1 MVFAQLGSETRG
13 VGASDIDLAIR
24 FAQLFACSDAVATEL
39 ASAATLRR
47 HPQGATIVH
56 QGERSSRVL
65 VLLEGH
71 VRAAMVT
78 LDGRVL
84 QVAEHGAGDIFGGV
98 DPSREQATDCTA
110 TTPAI
115 VASFATADFY
125 ALAERHAGV
134 GIVLAR
140 TMVRQFG
147 ALTQLV
153 SARLTLSATGR
164 VHAELLRMAREQDG
178 RWIRPL
184 PVLSDLA
191 LRVQTA
197 RETVSRAVS
206 ALERRG
212 IVRRHEDGLEIV
224 APARLEALIV

>member
-1 MVFAQLGSETRG
+1 M
-13 VGASDIDLAIR
+13 GATSNIDLATQ
-24 FAQLFACSDAVATEL
+24 FARLFACSEAVAAEL
-39 ASAATLRR
+39 TAATLIRQ
-47 HPQGATIVH
+47 HGAGTTLVR
-56 QGERSSRVL
+56 QGEACGRVL
-65 VLLEGH
+65 VLLDGH
-71 VRAAMVT
+71 ARAAMVT

-84 QVAEHGAGDIFGGV
+84 QLAEHRPGEIFGGV
-98 DPSREQATDCTA
+98 DPGREQAAEIVTTA
-110 TTPAI
+110 PTVI
-115 VASFATADFY
+115 ASFATADFY
-125 ALAERHAGV
+125 ALAERHACV
-134 GIVLAR
+134 ALVLAR
-140 TMVRQFG
+140 AMVRQFG

-153 SARLTLSATGR
+153 SARLTLSSNGR
-164 VHAELLRMAREQDG
+164 VHAELLRMAQAGDG

>member
-1 MVFAQLGSETRG
+1 M
-13 VGASDIDLAIR
+13 GASDFDLATR
-24 FAQLFACSDAVATEL
+24 FAKLFACSEAVAAEL
-39 ASAATLRR
+39 AAAASVRR
-47 HPQGATIVH
+47 HAPGAPIVH
-56 QGERSSRVL
+56 QGEACNRL
-65 VLLEGH
+65 MVLLDGH

-78 LDGRVL
+78 LDGRLL
-84 QVAEHGAGDIFGGV
+84 QLAEHRPGDIFGGV
-98 DPSREQATDCTA
+98 DPGREQAAALTA
-110 TTPAI
+110 ATPSQI
-115 VASFATADFY
+115 ASFATADFY

-134 GIVLAR
+134 GVVLAR
-140 TMVRQFG
+140 AMVRQFG

-153 SARLTLSATGR
+153 SARLTLSSTGR
-164 VHAELLRMAREQDG
+164 VHAELLRMAREADG

-184 PVLSDLA
+184 PVLSDVA

-212 IVRRHEDGLEIV
+212 IIMRHEDGFEIV

>member
-1 MVFAQLGSETRG
+1 M
-13 VGASDIDLAIR
+13 GANTIDLAAR
-24 FAQLFACSDAVATEL
+24 FAQLFACSEAVAAEL
-39 ASAATLRR
+39 ASAAMLRR
-47 HPQGATIVH
+47 CPPGGTVVH
-56 QGERSSRVL
+56 QGEMSSRVL

-84 QVAEHGAGDIFGGV
+84 QVAEYRPGDIFGGV
-98 DPSREQATDCTA
+98 DPGREQAADCTA
-110 TTPAI
+110 TSATHL
-115 VASFATADFY
+115 ASFANAEFY
-125 ALAERHAGV
+125 ALAERHACVGV
-134 GIVLAR
+134 VLAR
-140 TMVRQFG
+140 TMVRQFT
-147 ALTQLV
+147 ALSQLV

-164 VHAELLRMAREQDG
+164 VHAELLRLAREQDG

-212 IVRRHEDGLEIV
+212 IVQRHDEGLEIV

>member
-1 MVFAQLGSETRG
+1 MTIQA
-13 VGASDIDLAIR
+13 VGAANDIDLADR
-24 FAQLFACSDAVATEL
+24 FARLFACSEAVAGDL
-39 ASAATLRR
+39 VAAASTRR
-47 HPQGATIVH
+47 HGSGTTLIHQGAVC
-56 QGERSSRVL
+56 GRVM
-65 VLLEGH
+65 VLLDGAA
-71 VRAAMVT
+71 RAAMVT

-84 QVAEHGAGDIFGGV
+84 QVGEYRPGDIFGGV
-98 DPSREQATDCTA
+98 DPGREQAA
-110 TTPAI
+110 EILAI
-115 VASFATADFY
+115 APTLIASFATADFY
-125 ALAERHAGV
+125 ALAERHARIGV
-134 GIVLAR
+134 VLAR
-140 TMVRQFG
+140 AMVRQFG

-164 VHAELLRMAREQDG
+164 VHAELLRMARAGDG
-178 RWIRPL
+178 RWIRPS

-212 IVRRHEDGLEIV
+212 IVCRHEDGLEIV

>member
-1 MVFAQLGSETRG
+1 M
-13 VGASDIDLAIR
+13 GATSDIELAVGLARI
-24 FAQLFACSDAVATEL
+24 FGCSQAVAGEL
-39 ASAATLRR
+39 SAAALPRQHGPGGVLVR
-47 HPQGATIVH
+47 
-56 QGERSSRVL
+56 QGERCGRVF
-65 VLLEGH
+65 VLLSGH
-71 VRAAMVT
+71 ARAAMVT

-84 QVAEHGAGDIFGGV
+84 QVAEHGPGDIFGGV
-98 DPSREQATDCTA
+98 DPDREQAAEVTA
-110 TTPAI
+110 AAQSL
-115 VASFATADFY
+115 VASFATGDFY
-125 ALAERHAGV
+125 ALAERHACV
-134 GIVLAR
+134 GLVLAR
-140 TMVRQFG
+140 AMVRQFG

-164 VHAELLRMAREQDG
+164 VHAELLRMARTGDG

>member
-1 MVFAQLGSETRG
+1 MGTELG
-13 VGASDIDLAIR
+13 VGASDFDLATR
-24 FAQLFACSDAVATEL
+24 LATLFGCGETVAAEL
-39 ASAATLRR
+39 AAAALVRR
-47 HPQGATIVH
+47 HATGATIVH
-56 QGERSSRVL
+56 QGESCQRL
-65 VLLEGH
+65 MVLLEGH

-78 LDGRVL
+78 MDGRVL
-84 QVAEHGAGDIFGGV
+84 QVAEHRPGDIFGGV
-98 DPSREQATDCTA
+98 DPSRDQAAGLTA
-110 TTPAI
+110 AVPAT
-115 VASFATADFY
+115 VASFATADFF
-125 ALAERHAGV
+125 ALAERHACVGV
-134 GIVLAR
+134 VLAR
-140 TMVRQFG
+140 AMVRQFG

-153 SARLTLSATGR
+153 SARLTLSANGR

-212 IVRRHEDGLEIV
+212 IVQRHEEGLEIV

>member
-1 MVFAQLGSETRG
+1 MRG
-13 VGASDIDLAIR
+13 VGAGDIDLATR
-24 FAQLFACSDAVATEL
+24 FAQLFACSEAIAAEL
-39 ASAATLRR
+39 AAAALARR
-47 HPQGATIVH
+47 CPPGATIVH
-56 QGERSSRVL
+56 QGEMSGRVL

-84 QVAEHGAGDIFGGV
+84 QLAEYHPGDIFGGV
-98 DPSREQATDCTA
+98 DPGREQAADCTA
-110 TTPAI
+110 TLPTH
-115 VASFATADFY
+115 VASFATAEFY

-134 GIVLAR
+134 GVVLAR
-140 TMVRQFG
+140 TMVRQFSS
-147 ALTQLV
+147 LSQLV

-164 VHAELLRMAREQDG
+164 VHAELLRLARAQDG

-212 IVRRHEDGLEIV
+212 IVQRHEDGLEIV

>member
-1 MVFAQLGSETRG
+1 M
-13 VGASDIDLAIR
+13 GATSDIDLAVR
-24 FAQLFACSDAVATEL
+24 FAHLFACSEAVAAEL
-39 ASAATLRR
+39 TAATSTREYAAGTTLIR
-47 HPQGATIVH
+47 
-56 QGERSSRVL
+56 QGETCHRVM
-65 VLLEGH
+65 VLLDGH
-71 VRAAMVT
+71 ARAAMVT
-78 LDGRVL
+78 LDGRLL
-84 QVAEHGAGDIFGGV
+84 QLAEHRPGEIFGGV
-98 DPSREQATDCTA
+98 DPGREQAAEITA
-110 TTPAI
+110 TMPTR
-115 VASFATADFY
+115 VASFATQDFY
-125 ALAERHAGV
+125 ALAERHACV
-134 GIVLAR
+134 GLVLAR
-140 TMVRQFG
+140 AMVRQFG

-153 SARLTLSATGR
+153 SARLMLSSNGR
-164 VHAELLRMAREQDG
+164 VHAELLRMAQAGDG

>member
-1 MVFAQLGSETRG
+1 M
-13 VGASDIDLAIR
+13 GALSDIDLATR
-24 FAQLFACSDAVATEL
+24 FACLFACSEAVAAEL
-39 ASAATLRR
+39 TAAATVRWHAPGPALVR
-47 HPQGATIVH
+47 
-56 QGERSSRVL
+56 QGEQCGRIL

-71 VRAAMVT
+71 ARAAMVT

-84 QVAEHGAGDIFGGV
+84 QVAEHHPGDIFGGV
-98 DPSREQATDCTA
+98 DPSREQAAEVTVA
-110 TTPAI
+110 TPSLI
-115 VASFATADFY
+115 ASFATADFY
-125 ALAERHAGV
+125 ALAERHACVGV
-134 GIVLAR
+134 VLAR

-164 VHAELLRMAREQDG
+164 VHAELLRMAQAGDG

-212 IVRRHEDGLEIV
+212 IVCRHDDGLEIV

>member
-1 MVFAQLGSETRG
+1 MVATQFYIETQG
-13 VGASDIDLAIR
+13 VGASEIDLATR
-24 FAQLFACSDAVATEL
+24 FAQLFACSEAVAAEL
-39 ASAATLRR
+39 AGAAMLRR
-47 HPQGATIVH
+47 CPQGATVVH
-56 QGERSSRVL
+56 QGERLARVL

-84 QVAEHGAGDIFGGV
+84 QIAEHHPGDIFGGV
-98 DPSREQATDCTA
+98 DPGREQASDCTA
-110 TTPAI
+110 TMPTQI
-115 VASFATADFY
+115 ASFATADFY
-125 ALAERHAGV
+125 AFAERHACV
-134 GIVLAR
+134 GLVLAR
-140 TMVRQFG
+140 AMVRQFG
-147 ALTQLV
+147 ALSQLV
-153 SARLTLSATGR
+153 SARLTLSANGR
-164 VHAELLRMAREQDG
+164 VHAELLRLAREQDG

-212 IVRRHEDGLEIV
+212 IVQRHEDGLEIV

>member
-1 MVFAQLGSETRG
+1 MKLG
-13 VGASDIDLAIR
+13 VGASDFDLATRI
-24 FAQLFACSDAVATEL
+24 AQLFACSETVAAEL
-39 ASAATLRR
+39 AAAALVRR
-47 HPQGATIVH
+47 HGAGATILH
-56 QGERSSRVL
+56 QGEACGRVM
-65 VLLEGH
+65 VLLDGH
-71 VRAAMVT
+71 IRAGMVT

-84 QVAEHGAGDIFGGV
+84 QVAEHRPGDIFGGV
-98 DPSREQATDCTA
+98 DPGREQAADLVAITA
-110 TTPAI
+110 AT
-115 VASFATADFY
+115 VASFSTQEFY
-125 ALAERHAGV
+125 ALAERHACVGV
-134 GIVLAR
+134 ILAR
-140 TMVRQFG
+140 AMVRQFG

-212 IVRRHEDGLEIV
+212 IVQRHEDGLEII

>member
-1 MVFAQLGSETRG
+1 M
-13 VGASDIDLAIR
+13 GATSDIDRATA
-24 FAQLFACSDAVATEL
+24 FAQLFAGGEVVAAEL
-39 ASAATLRR
+39 TAAASVRHHAPGTTL
-47 HPQGATIVH
+47 VH
-56 QGERSSRVL
+56 QGEVCGRVL
-65 VLLEGH
+65 VLLVGH
-71 VRAAMVT
+71 ARATMVT
-78 LDGRVL
+78 MDGRVL
-84 QVAEHGAGDIFGGV
+84 QVAEHRPGDIFGGV
-98 DPSREQATDCTA
+98 DPGREQAAEITIA
-110 TTPAI
+110 APSL

-125 ALAERHAGV
+125 ALAERHACVGV
-134 GIVLAR
+134 VLAR
-140 TMVRQFG
+140 AMVRQFG

-164 VHAELLRMAREQDG
+164 VHAELLRMARAGDG

-184 PVLSDLA
+184 PVLSDVA

-212 IVRRHEDGLEIV
+212 IVCRHEDALEIV

>member
-1 MVFAQLGSETRG
+1 MVAGRLGSETRS
-13 VGASDIDLAIR
+13 VGAGDIDLATR
-24 FAQLFACSDAVATEL
+24 FAQLFACSEAVAAEL
-39 ASAATLRR
+39 ASAAMLRR
-47 HPQGATIVH
+47 YPQGATIVH
-56 QGERSSRVL
+56 QGETSSRVM
-65 VLLEGH
+65 VLLAGH
-71 VRAAMVT
+71 VRAGMVT

-84 QVAEHGAGDIFGGV
+84 QVAEHGPGDIFGGV
-98 DPSREQATDCTA
+98 DPGREQATDCTA
-110 TTPAI
+110 AAPSAI
-115 VASFATADFY
+115 ASFATADFY
-125 ALAERHAGV
+125 ALAERHACVGV
-134 GIVLAR
+134 VLAR

-147 ALTQLV
+147 ALSQLV

-164 VHAELLRMAREQDG
+164 VHAELLRLARENDG

-212 IVRRHEDGLEIV
+212 IVQRHDDALEIV
-224 APARLEALIV
+224 APARLAALIV

>member
-1 MVFAQLGSETRG
+1 MRG
-13 VGASDIDLAIR
+13 VGAGDIDLATR
-24 FAQLFACSDAVATEL
+24 FAQLFACSEAIAAEL
-39 ASAATLRR
+39 ASAAMPRR
-47 HPQGATIVH
+47 CSPGATIVH
-56 QGERSSRVL
+56 QGEMSARVM

-78 LDGRVL
+78 LDGRIL
-84 QVAEHGAGDIFGGV
+84 QVAEHHPGDIFGGV
-98 DPSREQATDCTA
+98 DPGREQAADCTA
-110 TTPAI
+110 TMPSHL
-115 VASFATADFY
+115 ASFATTEFY
-125 ALAERHAGV
+125 ALAERHACVGV
-134 GIVLAR
+134 VLAR
-140 TMVRQFG
+140 TMVRQFS
-147 ALTQLV
+147 ALSQLV

-164 VHAELLRMAREQDG
+164 VHAELLRMAREKDG

-212 IVRRHEDGLEIV
+212 IVQRHEDGLEIV

>member
-1 MVFAQLGSETRG
+1 MKLG
-13 VGASDIDLAIR
+13 VGASDFDLATRI
-24 FAQLFACSDAVATEL
+24 ATLFACSETVAAEL
-39 ASAATLRR
+39 AAAAALRR
-47 HPQGATIVH
+47 HAAGSTIVH
-56 QGERSSRVL
+56 QGEACSRVL
-65 VLLEGH
+65 VLLDGH
-71 VRAAMVT
+71 VRAGMVT

-84 QVAEHGAGDIFGGV
+84 QVAEHRPGDIFGGV
-98 DPSREQATDCTA
+98 DAAREQTA
-110 TTPAI
+110 DLTAVTA
-115 VASFATADFY
+115 VTLASFVTAEFY
-125 ALAERHAGV
+125 ALAERHACVGV
-134 GIVLAR
+134 ILAR
-140 TMVRQFG
+140 AMVRQFG

-153 SARLTLSATGR
+153 SARLTLSAAGR

-212 IVRRHEDGLEIV
+212 IVRRHEEGLEIV

>member
-1 MVFAQLGSETRG
+1 M
-13 VGASDIDLAIR
+13 
-24 FAQLFACSDAVATEL
+24 
-39 ASAATLRR
+39 
-47 HPQGATIVH
+47 
-56 QGERSSRVL
+56 SSRVL

-84 QVAEHGAGDIFGGV
+84 QVAEYRPGDIFGGV
-98 DPSREQATDCTA
+98 DPGREQATDCTA
-110 TTPAI
+110 TIATHL
-115 VASFATADFY
+115 ASFATAEFY
-125 ALAERHAGV
+125 ALAERYACVGV
-134 GIVLAR
+134 VLAR
-140 TMVRQFG
+140 TMVRQFT
-147 ALTQLV
+147 ALSQLV

-164 VHAELLRMAREQDG
+164 VHAELLRLAREQDG

-212 IVRRHEDGLEIV
+212 IVQRHDEGLEIV